1 MEAVVWLDPHQAGK
15 VSSTRSTVREK
26 QQVPAKGDEVGVG
39 VEAQVVVQMEVE
51 VGVQAQALR
60 GQEKQRAVQQS
71 QQQRATEPLT
81 VARCVQPEQ
90 LATTTPSRMPDHRET
105 ATW

>member
-1 MEAVVWLDPHQAGK
+1 M
-15 VSSTRSTVREK
+15 
-26 QQVPAKGDEVGVG
+26 PAKVDEVGVG
-39 VEAQVVVQMEVE
+39 VEAQIVVQMEVE

-60 GQEKQRAVQQS
+60 GQEMQQRAVQQS

-81 VARCVQPEQ
+81 VAHCVQPEQ
-90 LATTTPSRMPDHRET
+90 LATTTPSRTPDHRET